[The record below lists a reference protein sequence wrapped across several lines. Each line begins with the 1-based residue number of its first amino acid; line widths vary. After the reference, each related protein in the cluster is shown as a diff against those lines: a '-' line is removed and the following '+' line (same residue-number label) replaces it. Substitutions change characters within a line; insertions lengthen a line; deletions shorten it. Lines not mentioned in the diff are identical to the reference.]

1 MIDSKIKV
9 GNIFSTRQDGVYNV
23 NILFYGL
30 AINNIKVEHNKGS
43 TRLTFP
49 MTKGRKKKIPACFP
63 INNELRLEIEQAI
76 ESELNSQKKR
86 RNVDED

>member
-1 MIDSKIKV
+1 LIDSKIKV
-9 GNIFSTRQDGVYNV
+9 SKIFETQKDGIYNV

-43 TRLTFP
+43 TRLVFP
-49 MTKGRKKKIPACFP
+49 LTKGRKKKIPACFP
-63 INNELRLEIEQAI
+63 VNNELRLEIEQAI

-86 RNVDED
+86 RNVDEN

>member
-9 GNIFSTRQDGVYNV
+9 SKIFETQKDGIYNV

-30 AINNIKVEHNKGS
+30 AINNIKMTHLGGS
-43 TRLTFP
+43 TRLVFP

>member
-9 GNIFSTRQDGVYNV
+9 GNIFSTRQEGVYNV

-30 AINNIKVEHNKGS
+30 AINNIRVTHNKGS
-43 TRLTFP
+43 TRLVFP
-49 MTKGRKKKIPACFP
+49 MTKGRNKKIPACFP
-63 INNELRLEIEQAI
+63 INNELRVEIKQAI

-86 RNVDED
+86 RNVDEN

>member
-1 MIDSKIKV
+1 LIDSKIKV
-9 GNIFSTRQDGVYNV
+9 GNIFSTQQDGVYNV

-30 AINNIKVEHNKGS
+30 AINNIRVTHNRGS
-43 TRLTFP
+43 TKLVFP
-49 MTKGRKKKIPACFP
+49 MTKGRKRKIPACFP
-63 INNELRLEIEQAI
+63 INNKLRIEIEQAI